1 MSNPEAGIVELKTD
15 RSIHFRIESTQT
27 MLLDA
32 NGKRTKEAGRVGEI
46 LRNGVAERQT
56 THQGREVL
64 VIDHSLIHAVQR
76 GPRHV
81 EHLRLSHIE
90 PNDSSR

>member
-1 MSNPEAGIVELKTD
+1 
-15 RSIHFRIESTQT
+15 

-32 NGKRTKEAGRVGEI
+32 NGKLTKEAGRVGEI
-46 LRNGVAERQT
+46 LRNGVAERHT